1 MRGSWQALQGCAWG
15 LALLGLCL
23 WAGPALAREA
33 PAKAAVSRDMV
44 WTVSSG
50 NWRAIY
56 FSSQDTRGRWTKP
69 VQLSEDGV
77 DSLLPC
83 IVAGPAGKKYAVWVI
98 RDELRLTIAYA
109 VFAAHAWS
117 EVRLVPDLPEEATMP
132 FVAVDN
138 AGVLWLVFAGNDGA
152 TQDDIYCMRLRQ
164 GKWSRPE
171 QVNFG
176 NDVPDINPCI
186 EIDRKGAIQITWEGF
201 RDGAYVLLTSRFAGD
216 GWTEEQAL
224 STGELERLQQQ
235 RQQFSEESVPNFVA
249 DRSMLFIRSN
259 NE

>member
-1 MRGSWQALQGCAWG
+1 
-15 LALLGLCL
+15 
-23 WAGPALAREA
+23 
-33 PAKAAVSRDMV
+33 
-44 WTVSSG
+44 
-50 NWRAIY
+50 
-56 FSSQDTRGRWTKP
+56 
-69 VQLSEDGV
+69 
-77 DSLLPC
+77 
-83 IVAGPAGKKYAVWVI
+83 
-98 RDELRLTIAYA
+98 
-109 VFAAHAWS
+109 
-117 EVRLVPDLPEEATMP
+117 MP

-138 AGVLWLVFAGNDGA
+138 AGVLWLVFAGNDGV